1 MHTINEV
8 KEFMTPE
15 NAEDLLTN
23 AQVINLGSLNNN
35 IYHLIK
41 FYFKI
46 SRDIIF
52 YLKQSFDIHLYA

>member
-23 AQVINLGSLNNN
+23 IQVSSAIFYWVFTTKL
-35 IYHLIK
+35 
-41 FYFKI
+41 FYFYI
-46 SRDIIF
+46 
-52 YLKQSFDIHLYA
+52 

>member
-23 AQVINLGSLNNN
+23 IQV
-35 IYHLIK
+35 
-41 FYFKI
+41 KI
-46 SRDIIF
+46 SIQ
-52 YLKQSFDIHLYA
+52 LKFNHHNFINVKSN